1 MSMLPQPPHGC
12 PPYLCDLPLRTHHA
26 SAPQQGFPSLACLLG
41 REVRPW

>member
-12 PPYLCDLPLRTHHA
+12 PLYLFGLPPRTGHA

-41 REVRPW
+41 QGVRP